1 MKRHRQKRNCYIKKK
16 SLHLCMP
23 YDLTQIKHFAAIAEA
38 GSLGRAAMEL
48 HLTQPALSRSI
59 RRLEGSVGAPLFERH
74 TKGMMLT
81 DIGRALLPHAQQMQH
96 DARVAREEI
105 DAMRGL
111 AKGTIRIGAIASISS
126 SVLPD
131 LLSSVLARWPGLH
144 VQVVEDVWN
153 NLAQILIK
161 GDVDLVLSVEVP
173 DTEEIVSIK
182 NCQWKDSSG
191 VVAAAAHPLRQRSKI
206 SVADI
211 HQEPWA
217 FLPKGTEPYGHLQ
230 RLFAAQGMGMPN
242 IVVETRS
249 VLVLKSLV
257 TNAGFL
263 SWMPEPMYRP
273 ERKADDIHAL
283 PVSQLTNTRT
293 LTAFRRRT
301 GVLPG
306 SCVKLLEE
314 LRRHGREVAL
324 NQ

>member
-1 MKRHRQKRNCYIKKK
+1 MA
-16 SLHLCMP
+16 
-23 YDLTQIKHFAAIAEA
+23 YDLTQMEHFAAVAEA
-38 GSLGRAAMEL
+38 GSLGRAAMEQ

-59 RRLEGSVGAPLFERH
+59 RRLEESVGAPLFERH

-81 DIGRALLPHAQQMQH
+81 DIGKALLPHAKQMQH

-111 AKGTIRIGAIASISS
+111 AKGTIRIGAIASIASI
-126 SVLPD
+126 VLPE
-131 LLSSVLARWPGLH
+131 LLTRVLAKWPGLH

-153 NLAQILIK
+153 NLAQSLMK
-161 GDVDLVLSVEVP
+161 GDVDLVLGVEVP

-182 NCQWKDSSG
+182 DCQWKDSSG
-191 VVAAAAHPLRQRSKI
+191 VVAAATHPLRQKRKL

-211 HQEPWA
+211 HQAHWA
-217 FLPKGTEPYGHLQ
+217 FLPKSTEPYNNLQ

-242 IVVETRS
+242 IVIETRS

-263 SWMPEPMYRP
+263 SWMPEPMYKL
-273 ERKADDIHAL
+273 ERKADEIHAL

-293 LTAFRRRT
+293 LTAFRRRS

-306 SCVKLLEE
+306 PSVKLLEE
-314 LRRHGREVAL
+314 LRRHGSRST
-324 NQ
+324 

>member
-1 MKRHRQKRNCYIKKK
+1 MA
-16 SLHLCMP
+16 
-23 YDLTQIKHFAAIAEA
+23 YDLTQMEHFAAVAEA
-38 GSLGRAAMEL
+38 GSLGRAAMDQ

-59 RRLEGSVGAPLFERH
+59 RRLEESVGAPLFERH

-81 DIGRALLPHAQQMQH
+81 DIGKALLPHAKQMQH

-111 AKGTIRIGAIASISS
+111 AKGTIRIGAIASIASIVLPELVS
-126 SVLPD
+126 SVLT
-131 LLSSVLARWPGLH
+131 RWPGLH

-153 NLAQILIK
+153 NLAQRLIS
-161 GDVDLVLSVEVP
+161 GEVDLVLSVEVP

-182 NCQWKDSSG
+182 DCQWKDSSG
-191 VVAAAAHPLRQRSKI
+191 VVAAAAHPLRKRPSL
-206 SVADI
+206 SVTDI

-217 FLPKGTEPYGHLQ
+217 FLPKGTEPYNNLQ

-257 TNAGFL
+257 SNAGFL
-263 SWMPEPMYRP
+263 SWMPEPMYGP
-273 ERKADDIHAL
+273 ERKANDIHAL
-283 PVSQLTNTRT
+283 PVLQLTNTRT
-293 LTAFRRRT
+293 LTAFRRRA

-306 SCVKLLEE
+306 PSVKLLEE
-314 LRRHGREVAL
+314 LRRHGHTR
-324 NQ
+324 

>member
-1 MKRHRQKRNCYIKKK
+1 MA
-16 SLHLCMP
+16 
-23 YDLTQIKHFAAIAEA
+23 YDLTQMEHFSAVAEG
-38 GSLGRAAMEL
+38 GSLGRAALDL

-59 RRLEGSVGAPLFERH
+59 RRLEESVGAPLFERH

-81 DIGRALLPHAQQMQH
+81 DIGRALLPHARQMQH

-126 SVLPD
+126 IVLPE
-131 LLSSVLARWPGLH
+131 LLSSVLARWPGLQ

-153 NLAQILIK
+153 KLAHILMK
-161 GDVDLVLSVEVP
+161 GEVDLVLGVEVP

-182 NCQWKDSSG
+182 DCQWKDSSG
-191 VVAAAAHPLRQRSKI
+191 VVAAAAHPLRQKPGL

-217 FLPKGTEPYGHLQ
+217 FLPKGTEPYSHLQ

-273 ERKADDIHAL
+273 ERKADDIQAL

-293 LTAFRRRT
+293 LTAFRRRA

-306 SCVKLLEE
+306 PSVKLLEE
-314 LRRHGREVAL
+314 LRARGR
-324 NQ
+324 NST

>member
-1 MKRHRQKRNCYIKKK
+1 MT
-16 SLHLCMP
+16 
-23 YDLTQIKHFAAIAEA
+23 YDLTQMEHFAAVAEA
-38 GSLGRAAMEL
+38 GSLGRAAMDQ

-59 RRLEGSVGAPLFERH
+59 RRLEESVGAPLFERH

-81 DIGRALLPHAQQMQH
+81 DIGRALLPHAKQMQH
-96 DARVAREEI
+96 NARVAREEI

-126 SVLPD
+126 IVLPE

-153 NLAQILIK
+153 NLAQSLIK
-161 GDVDLVLSVEVP
+161 GEVDLVLGVEVP
-173 DTEEIVSIK
+173 DTEEIVSVK
-182 NCQWKDSSG
+182 DCQWKDSSG
-191 VVAAAAHPLRQRSKI
+191 LVAAAAHPLRQKRKL

-217 FLPKGTEPYGHLQ
+217 FLPKGTEPYNNLQ

-263 SWMPEPMYRP
+263 SWMPEPMYRS

-283 PVSQLTNTRT
+283 PVAQLTNTRT

-306 SCVKLLEE
+306 PSVKLLEE
-314 LRRHGREVAL
+314 LRRHAS
-324 NQ
+324 NST